1 VYRQNDTKGTKATM
15 ENQPTTPHKRAL
27 ALEAQAYTE
36 EDAWIEKVK
45 PTDQE
50 RELHHDDVF
59 QNSTEVEKFEYI
71 DGSYFGAI
79 LSIMSD
85 GTLRIDDRA
94 SEKPTLLFPEE
105 FEKICKWY
113 LGFE

>member
-1 VYRQNDTKGTKATM
+1 MTTM
-15 ENQPTTPHKRAL
+15 ENQPTPHKRAL

-36 EDAWIEKVK
+36 EDAWTPALRAGASVEKVK

-59 QNSTEVEKFEYI
+59 QNSTEVEKFEYR

-94 SEKPTLLFPEE
+94 SEKPTLLLVTT
-105 FEKICKWY
+105 Y
-113 LGFE
+113 LTHKKGN